1 MGTFSIRIQY
11 HLKYFPVA
19 SLDCIQQIL
28 ELKNMNPKFKC
39 EILTFKQK
47 INEKTKMT
55 LYAFCLCKGS
65 DLLL

>member
-28 ELKNMNPKFKC
+28 EFKNMNPKSKC
-39 EILTFKQK
+39 EILTFKHKK
-47 INEKTKMT
+47 IDKT
-55 LYAFCLCKGS
+55 
-65 DLLL
+65 